1 MTLTTISSRQFNQDV
16 SKAKKAALTGP
27 VIITDRGQPAH
38 VLLSIAEFRKMRGEH
53 TNIADLLALPGS
65 EDIEFEPVR
74 LPGLPRA
81 AEFD

>member
-16 SKAKKAALTGP
+16 SKAKKAALSGP

-38 VLLSIAEFRKMRGEH
+38 VLLSIAEFRELRGEQ

-74 LPGLPRA
+74 LRDLSQA
-81 AEFD
+81 AGFD